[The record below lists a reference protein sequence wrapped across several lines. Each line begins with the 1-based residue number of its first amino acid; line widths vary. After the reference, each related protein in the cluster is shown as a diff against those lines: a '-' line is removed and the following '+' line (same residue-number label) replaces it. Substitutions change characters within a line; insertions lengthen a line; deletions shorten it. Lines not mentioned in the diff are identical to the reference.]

1 MTLRNVVLGAV
12 VALAAPCALATTASD
27 PLYGEDAQALALLQ
41 CQGDYAERY
50 AKAVTAQRATA
61 TEVATAAHAS
71 CAAQFEAFL
80 QSRLTAAG
88 DAERAQAMFAPAAF
102 VEHHSQRMRDYA
114 HARTLDVYLRS
125 TAAF

>member
-1 MTLRNVVLGAV
+1 MTLRNIVLGAV
-12 VALAAPCALATTASD
+12 VALAAPCALAAPASD

-41 CQGDYAERY
+41 CQADYAQRY

-71 CAAQFEAFL
+71 CAVQFEAFVR
-80 QSRLTAAG
+80 SRLTGAG

-114 HARTLDVYLRS
+114 HAYTLDVYLRS
-125 TAAF
+125 TATF

>member
-1 MTLRNVVLGAV
+1 MRLKYAVLGVVLS
-12 VALAAPCALATTASD
+12 LAAPCAMAAPASD

-41 CQGDYAERY
+41 CQADYAQRY

-71 CAAQFEAFL
+71 CAVQFEAFVR
-80 QSRLTAAG
+80 SRLTAAG

-114 HARTLDVYLRS
+114 HAYTLDVYLRS
-125 TAAF
+125 TATF